1 MRSMQAARIS
11 CDSVVAAAAAA
22 AAAVV
27 GNDIQH
33 AQDGS
38 IHSS

>member
-11 CDSVVAAAAAA
+11 CDSVVVAAA